1 MNAGLL
7 RIALLIA
14 ALESTAAA
22 QLASWGDYLP
32 KRDKPPVVFVTGHDS
47 ICPDSRS
54 GELPFF
60 QLTFG
65 DFDKVMARDARVSL
79 VFEACYAPN
88 RPPIEEIANV
98 LRRLLLT
105 LRYESGEPVRE
116 VDVVAHSMGG
126 LIVRAYLAGKQ
137 PNGTFATPAAPLVR
151 KVVFIGT
158 PHFGTRVASSTS
170 EDPQLREMSLGSQF
184 LFDLATWN
192 QGADDLHG
200 VEALSIAGTA
210 GRNGPAMDSVVSVT
224 SASIDFIA
232 AGRTAVL
239 PLCHT
244 QGGIGQLFLCDGA
257 PGLARVAS
265 DDHPTARLVVAFLND
280 TGSWRSA
287 ADAAA
292 VSAVLGG
299 ATGLMIQSR
308 TADDAPR
315 AIGSAAVLHDSGG
328 VTRLAVSNAGI
339 AYGEMLPAGPASLT
353 VDGVTRRI
361 VLPAGGSRV
370 HVIKPGPW
378 IEAVEPAAGRS
389 WPLVLA
395 PGMLVSI
402 RGSELNTG
410 RERTVSR
417 RQGCSRT
424 LRFG

>member
-1 MNAGLL
+1 M
-7 RIALLIA
+7 
-14 ALESTAAA
+14 
-22 QLASWGDYLP
+22 
-32 KRDKPPVVFVTGHDS
+32 
-47 ICPDSRS
+47 
-54 GELPFF
+54 
-60 QLTFG
+60 
-65 DFDKVMARDARVSL
+65 
-79 VFEACYAPN
+79 
-88 RPPIEEIANV
+88 
-98 LRRLLLT
+98 
-105 LRYESGEPVRE
+105 
-116 VDVVAHSMGG
+116 
-126 LIVRAYLAGKQ
+126 
-137 PNGTFATPAAPLVR
+137 
-151 KVVFIGT
+151 
-158 PHFGTRVASSTS
+158 
-170 EDPQLREMSLGSQF
+170 
-184 LFDLATWN
+184 
-192 QGADDLHG
+192 
-200 VEALSIAGTA
+200 
-210 GRNGPAMDSVVSVT
+210 
-224 SASIDFIA
+224 
-232 AGRTAVL
+232 
-239 PLCHT
+239 
-244 QGGIGQLFLCDGA
+244 
-257 PGLARVAS
+257 
-265 DDHPTARLVVAFLND
+265 VAFLND

-410 RERTVSR
+410 ASELYLADKAVPVLSASDNRLIALLPEEVIGRAELRLRNSAGQHAVHVFLESAFPALFLREGLAAAVHSFSGEPVSAGNPAAPGEIISVFLTGLGTTTTSRGLPVALHQPVVRIAERQCEILYAGRAPALPGIDQVNCRLPPELPSGAVRLQVTSGNRTGAAALAVR
-417 RQGCSRT
+417 
-424 LRFG
+424 